1 MAVYVGIPKRSAK
14 KSSSKSSVPINP
26 NRHVYY
32 IDAFM
37 HNEQQSNILN
47 YITDITSSY
56 EGVALADICRD
67 VGINLSDGEEF
78 PCDWSFDKYGFI
90 QLEYAECIDADSADL
105 MHPCIMGCVV
115 EVDDNNW
122 LPVRKELCEAYS
134 KSLTANES
142 WNNSMARE
150 AVLKCAD
157 AMLREVVFPK
167 YYTNTSEW
175 DFAVM
180 GAACNLIDKYETTN
194 HASVYKNV
202 MDMLSN
208 GAFSDFSELCSEIEI
223 ADKYY
228 SRKCQKSGLD
238 KSSTCARLLN
248 ASNSVFVQNDVQLEK
263 Q

>member
-1 MAVYVGIPKRSAK
+1 MR
-14 KSSSKSSVPINP
+14 
-26 NRHVYY
+26 
-32 IDAFM
+32 
-37 HNEQQSNILN
+37 NEQQSNILN
-47 YITDITSSY
+47 YVTDITLSY

-67 VGINLSDGEEF
+67 VGINLSAGEEL
-78 PCDWSFDKYGFI
+78 PCDSSFDKYGFI
-90 QLEYAECIDADSADL
+90 QLEYVDVDNSDYSHTCL
-105 MHPCIMGCVV
+105 VGCVG
-115 EVDDNNW
+115 EVDDDNW
-122 LPVRKELCEAYS
+122 IPVRKELCEAYS

-142 WNNSMARE
+142 WNDSMTRE
-150 AVLKCAD
+150 SVLKCAD

-180 GAACNLIDKYETTN
+180 GAACNLIDKYEATN

-208 GAFSDFSELCSEIEI
+208 GAFSDFSEFCSEMKI

-228 SRKCQKSGLD
+228 SRKCQKSGSD
-238 KSSTCARLLN
+238 KSFTCTRELN
-248 ASNSVFVQNDVQLEK
+248 ASNSAFVQNDVQLEE